1 MGIQA
6 SGHGIQILTETLT
19 AGMHVLKMLGT
30 VQAMYEAK
38 FWEEGDVGL
47 MKAWVFDLQAV
58 GYKFPEVRSQAM
70 PPAVLPPN
78 WNQPTPEHW

>member
-1 MGIQA
+1 VGIQFPA
-6 SGHGIQILTETLT
+6 HEIQILTETLT
-19 AGMHVLKMLGT
+19 ADMHVLKVRGI

-38 FWEEGDVGL
+38 FWDEGDVGL
-47 MKAWVFDLQAV
+47 MKAWVFDLQAI